1 MQCTAMLKMVK
12 AVILLGLVCIID
24 IFGYDRVSKSNVG
37 QNPVIFTETDDA
49 FVKFQGAL
57 AAKQNELKTPI
68 VFSDLNAFKTAFDS
82 YVINGK
88 LDISTPSEVDSNF
101 AKFQNF
107 MKKYMREYN
116 NFDELKI
123 RFELFKNIVQKMGG
137 YNIGG
142 DGLAGINHLSD
153 KTHEE
158 KQGFYGK
165 RYYVIS

>member
-1 MQCTAMLKMVK
+1 MKP
-12 AVILLGLVCIID
+12 VIALVLIL
-24 IFGYDRVSKSNVG
+24 VSFVGASRKRVG